1 VAGLFVLAILP
12 VVVGLIVGRL
22 CGGRFRSILDARLRA
37 LWLLW
42 LAAVVQVVQLVS
54 ELPLLAVVFGLVLV
68 WLVVNVGGQ
77 PAAVRI
83 GLGGVALGWAANGL
97 AIVVNGGRMPY
108 APAAAAVVG
117 LPTTGENPKN
127 VQAGQGV
134 EFGWLTDVIPVPVW
148 PIDKVVS
155 VGDLFIVV
163 GVGVLVVAVMCG
175 PVPNLRKEVM

>member
-1 VAGLFVLAILP
+1 MNPSAAEPESRSGVVAARTVF
-12 VVVGLIVGRL
+12 
-22 CGGRFRSILDARLRA
+22 LDARLRA

-68 WLVVNVGGQ
+68 WLLVNGGGQ

-117 LPTTGENPKN
+117 LPTT
-127 VQAGQGV
+127 
-134 EFGWLTDVIPVPVW
+134 
-148 PIDKVVS
+148 
-155 VGDLFIVV
+155 
-163 GVGVLVVAVMCG
+163 
-175 PVPNLRKEVM
+175 